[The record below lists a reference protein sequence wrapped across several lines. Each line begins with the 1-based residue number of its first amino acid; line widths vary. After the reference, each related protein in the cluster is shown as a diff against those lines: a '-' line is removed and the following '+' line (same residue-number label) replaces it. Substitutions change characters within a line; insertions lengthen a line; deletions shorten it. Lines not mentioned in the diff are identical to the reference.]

1 MTFWLLTYWS
11 SGARVIVAGEEAF
24 TIQPGGLSAVA
35 RFSLSVD
42 LADGLVTRLLLAW
55 EAERASPAAPGV
67 AQPEPQQALL
77 PIQVGHRTDR
87 VPHAER

>member
-1 MTFWLLTYWS
+1 MREYFASLGDIVTLWRVTYGA

-24 TIQPGGLSAVA
+24 TIQPAGLSAEA

-55 EAERASPAAPGV
+55 EAA
-67 AQPEPQQALL
+67 
-77 PIQVGHRTDR
+77 
-87 VPHAER
+87 